1 MGAENDVLKHFKLI
15 FSGLMI
21 SLLIVSLDG
30 TITTTAMP
38 KIIAS
43 LGGLQYYVWPV
54 TIYLTTVIIS
64 AMLSGKLSDFY
75 GSKKTLIGALI
86 VFVFGSV
93 LCGFSQNMTEL
104 ILFRAIQGLGA
115 GIIVTVPKKIIAEM
129 VPPRQRG
136 KYMGL
141 FGIAGGISTVVGPT
155 LGGFITDSLGWQWIF
170 FVNVPIG
177 IIALSLIIPYLPE
190 FRVIVK
196 EKVMDYLGI
205 ITFTGALTSFLVALT
220 FSQQNTVISPA
231 LLDSLWIFS
240 VIMLFGFIY
249 AERKAKEPVLPL
261 YLFKNSV
268 FTISSISVFLSGTIT
283 LASTVYILLFLQSVQ
298 GLSPSSSGAY
308 LTPLMFTMI
317 LAAILSGQIISKT
330 GTYKKLAI
338 ISFAIGTAGMFLL
351 STMTQNTSNLE
362 IIIYEIIAGIGAGLA
377 MPLFL
382 IAAQNA
388 VKKRDLGVVT
398 SSSMYIEQLGSV
410 IGLAILGTI
419 VNMTLNLNLQNTTVH
434 VSPSLLATAIHN
446 VFVIAVVLNII
457 GLVLCF
463 FLKDIYMSNEMEE
476 KEIGYEN
483 LNEFKKEEEI
493 V

>member
-1 MGAENDVLKHFKLI
+1 MSIENDVLEHYKLI
-15 FSGLMI
+15 LLGLII
-21 SLLIVSLDG
+21 SLLIVAIDS

-43 LGGLQYYVWPV
+43 LGGLQYYVWPF

-64 AMLSGKLSDFY
+64 AMLSGKLTDFY
-75 GSKKTLIGALI
+75 GSKKVLIGALI
-86 VFVFGSV
+86 VFISGSV

-104 ILFRAIQGLGA
+104 IIFRALQGLGA

-155 LGGFITDSLGWQWIF
+155 LGGFITDFLGWQWIF
-170 FVNVPIG
+170 FINVPIG
-177 IIALSLIIPYLPE
+177 IISLSLIIPYLPE
-190 FRVIVK
+190 LGVIVK

-220 FSQQNTVISPA
+220 FSQQNMVISPV

-249 AERKAKEPVLPL
+249 AERKAKEPILPL
-261 YLFKNSV
+261 YLFRNSV
-268 FTISSISVFLSGTIT
+268 FTVSTISGFLLGAIT
-283 LASTVYILLFLQSVQ
+283 LAATVYIPLFLQLVQ
-298 GLSPSSSGAY
+298 GLSPSASGAY

-317 LAAILSGQIISKT
+317 ITAILSGQIISKT

-338 ISFAIGTAGMFLL
+338 ISFAVGTLGMFLL
-351 STMTQNTSNLE
+351 STLTQNITSLE
-362 IIIYEIIAGIGAGLA
+362 LIIYEIIVGIGAGLA
-377 MPLFL
+377 MPIFI

-398 SSSMYIEQLGSV
+398 SSSMYFEQLGSV
-410 IGLAILGTI
+410 IGLAILGTV
-419 VNMTLNLNLQNTTVH
+419 VNMTLNFNFQNTTVH
-434 VSPSLLATAIHN
+434 VLSSQLVAAIHN
-446 VFVIAVVLNII
+446 VFIIGVILNII

-463 FLKDIYMSNEMEE
+463 FLKDVYMSNEMEE
-476 KEIGYEN
+476 
-483 LNEFKKEEEI
+483 EI
-493 V
+493 VEEDN

>member
-1 MGAENDVLKHFKLI
+1 MNAENDVLKHFKLI

-38 KIIAS
+38 QIIAS

-75 GSKKTLIGALI
+75 GSKKILIGALL

-104 ILFRAIQGLGA
+104 ILFRALQGLGA
-115 GIIVTVPKKIIAEM
+115 GIIVTVPKRIIAEM

-141 FGIAGGISTVVGPT
+141 FGIAGGISTVIGPT

-190 FRVIVK
+190 FGVIVK

-205 ITFTGALTSFLVALT
+205 ITFTGAITLFLVVLT
-220 FSQQNTVISPA
+220 FSQLNTVISQA
-231 LLDSLWIFS
+231 LLDLLWIFA
-240 VIMLFGFIY
+240 VIMFSGFIY

-268 FTISSISVFLSGTIT
+268 FTISSVSVFLSGAIT

-338 ISFAIGTAGMFLL
+338 ISFAIGAAGMFLL
-351 STMTQNTSNLE
+351 STMTQNNSNLE
-362 IIIYEIIAGIGAGLA
+362 IIIYEIISGIGAGLA
-377 MPLFL
+377 IPISI

-388 VKKRDLGVVT
+388 VAKRDLGAVT

-410 IGLAILGTI
+410 IGLAVLGTV
-419 VNMTLNLNLQNTTVH
+419 VNMTLNLNLQNTSVH
-434 VSPSLLATAIHN
+434 VSSSLLVTAVHN
-446 VFVIAVVLNII
+446 VFLIAAVLNII

-463 FLKDIYMSNEMEE
+463 FLKDIYMSDEMEE
-476 KEIGYEN
+476 
-483 LNEFKKEEEI
+483 EEMGCEDAPEY

>member
-1 MGAENDVLKHFKLI
+1 MDAGNNVLKHFKLI
-15 FSGLMI
+15 ISGLII
-21 SLLIVSLDG
+21 SLLIVSLDS

-75 GSKKTLIGALI
+75 GSKKILAVALL

-104 ILFRAIQGLGA
+104 ILFRALQGLGA

-190 FRVIVK
+190 FGVIVK

-220 FSQQNTVISPA
+220 FSQQNTVISQV
-231 LLDSLWIFS
+231 LMDSLWIFAA
-240 VIMLFGFIY
+240 IMLFGFIY
-249 AERKAKEPVLPL
+249 AEIKAKEPVLPL

-268 FTISSISVFLSGTIT
+268 FTISTVSVFLLGAVT
-283 LASTVYILLFLQSVQ
+283 LAGTVYIPLFLQSVQ

-317 LAAILSGQIISKT
+317 ITAILSGQIISKT

-338 ISFAIGTAGMFLL
+338 VSFAIGTTGMFLL
-351 STMTQNTSNLE
+351 STLAQNTSSLE
-362 IIIYEIIAGIGAGLA
+362 IIIYEIIIGIGAGLA
-377 MPLFL
+377 MPLFTV
-382 IAAQNA
+382 AVQNS
-388 VKKRDLGVVT
+388 VKKPDLGVVT

-410 IGLAILGTI
+410 IGLAVLGTI
-419 VNMTLNLNLQNTTVH
+419 VNMTLNTNLQNTTIPI
-434 VSPSLLATAIHN
+434 SSSLLVTAIHN
-446 VFVIAVVLNII
+446 VFIIAAVLNII

-476 KEIGYEN
+476 EEIGYEDTP
-483 LNEFKKEEEI
+483 EYI
-493 V
+493 

>member
-1 MGAENDVLKHFKLI
+1 MNTENNVVEHYKLI
-15 FSGLMI
+15 LLGLII
-21 SLLIVSLDG
+21 SLLIVAIDS

-43 LGGLQYYVWPV
+43 LGGLQYYVWPF

-64 AMLSGKLSDFY
+64 AMLSGKLTDFY
-75 GSKKTLIGALI
+75 GSKKVLIGALI
-86 VFVFGSV
+86 VFISGSV

-104 ILFRAIQGLGA
+104 IIFRALQGLGA

-155 LGGFITDSLGWQWIF
+155 LGGFITDFLGWQWIF
-170 FVNVPIG
+170 FINVPIG
-177 IIALSLIIPYLPE
+177 IISLSLIIPYLPE
-190 FRVIVK
+190 LGVIVK

-220 FSQQNTVISPA
+220 FSQQNMVISPV

-249 AERKAKEPVLPL
+249 AERKAKEPILPL
-261 YLFKNSV
+261 YLFRNSV
-268 FTISSISVFLSGTIT
+268 FTVSTISGFLLGAIT
-283 LASTVYILLFLQSVQ
+283 LAATVYIPLFLQLVQ
-298 GLSPSSSGAY
+298 GLSPSASGAY

-317 LAAILSGQIISKT
+317 ITAILSGQIISKT

-338 ISFAIGTAGMFLL
+338 ISFAVGTLGMFLL
-351 STMTQNTSNLE
+351 STLTQNITSLE
-362 IIIYEIIAGIGAGLA
+362 LIIYEIIVGIGAGLA
-377 MPLFL
+377 MPIFI

-398 SSSMYIEQLGSV
+398 SSSMYFEQLGSV
-410 IGLAILGTI
+410 IGLAILGTV
-419 VNMTLNLNLQNTTVH
+419 VNMTLNFNFQNTTVH
-434 VSPSLLATAIHN
+434 VSSSLLVAAIHN
-446 VFVIAVVLNII
+446 VFIIGVILNII

-463 FLKDIYMSNEMEE
+463 FLKDVYMSNEMEE
-476 KEIGYEN
+476 
-483 LNEFKKEEEI
+483 EI
-493 V
+493 VEEDT

>member
-1 MGAENDVLKHFKLI
+1 MKTENDVLKHFKLI
-15 FSGLMI
+15 LSGLII
-21 SLLIVSLDG
+21 SLLIVSLDS

-38 KIIAS
+38 QIIAS

-75 GSKKTLIGALI
+75 GSKKILIGALM
-86 VFVFGSV
+86 VFVLGSV

-104 ILFRAIQGLGA
+104 ILFRALQGLGA

-177 IIALSLIIPYLPE
+177 IIALSLIVPYLPE
-190 FRVIVK
+190 FGVIVK

-220 FSQQNTVISPA
+220 FSQLNSAISQA
-231 LLDSLWIFS
+231 LMDSLWIFA

-249 AERKAKEPVLPL
+249 TERKAKEPVLPL
-261 YLFKNSV
+261 YLFRNSV
-268 FTISSISVFLSGTIT
+268 FTISTVSVFLLGAVT
-283 LASTVYILLFLQSVQ
+283 LAGTVYIPLFLQLVQ
-298 GLSPSSSGAY
+298 GISPSASGAY

-317 LAAILSGQIISKT
+317 LTAILSGQVISKT
-330 GTYKKLAI
+330 GTYKKLAV
-338 ISFAIGTAGMFLL
+338 ISFAIGTAGMLLL
-351 STMTQNTSNLE
+351 S
-362 IIIYEIIAGIGAGLA
+362 
-377 MPLFL
+377 
-382 IAAQNA
+382 
-388 VKKRDLGVVT
+388 
-398 SSSMYIEQLGSV
+398 
-410 IGLAILGTI
+410 
-419 VNMTLNLNLQNTTVH
+419 
-434 VSPSLLATAIHN
+434 
-446 VFVIAVVLNII
+446 
-457 GLVLCF
+457 
-463 FLKDIYMSNEMEE
+463 
-476 KEIGYEN
+476 
-483 LNEFKKEEEI
+483 
-493 V
+493 

>member
-1 MGAENDVLKHFKLI
+1 MDTENNILEHFKLI
-15 FSGLMI
+15 ISGLII
-21 SLLIVSLDG
+21 SLLIVSLDS

-38 KIIAS
+38 QIIAN

-75 GSKKTLIGALI
+75 GSKKILVGALL
-86 VFVFGSV
+86 VFVLGSV

-104 ILFRAIQGLGA
+104 ILFRALQGLGA

-177 IIALSLIIPYLPE
+177 VVALSLIIPYLPE
-190 FRVIVK
+190 LGVIVK

-205 ITFTGALTSFLVALT
+205 ITFTGALTSFLAALT
-220 FSQQNTVISPA
+220 FSQQNNVISPA
-231 LLDSLWIFS
+231 LMDSLWIFA
-240 VIMLFGFIY
+240 VIMFSGFIY

-268 FTISSISVFLSGTIT
+268 FTISSVSVFLLGAVT
-283 LASTVYILLFLQSVQ
+283 LAGTVYIPLFLQLVQ

-308 LTPLMFTMI
+308 LTPLMFSMI
-317 LAAILSGQIISKT
+317 ITAILSGQIISKT

-338 ISFAIGTAGMFLL
+338 ISFAIGAAGMFLL
-351 STMTQNTSNLE
+351 STLTQNNSSLE
-362 IIIYEIIAGIGAGLA
+362 IVVYEIIMGIGAGLA
-377 MPLFL
+377 MPLFTV
-382 IAAQNA
+382 AAQNSVA
-388 VKKRDLGVVT
+388 KRDLGVVT

-410 IGLAILGTI
+410 IGLAVLGTV

-434 VSPSLLATAIHN
+434 VSSSLLTTAVHN
-446 VFVIAVVLNII
+446 VFLIAAVLNII

-463 FLKDIYMSNEMEE
+463 FLKDIYMSDEMEE
-476 KEIGYEN
+476 
-483 LNEFKKEEEI
+483 EEI
-493 V
+493 IGEDVLEYS

>member
-1 MGAENDVLKHFKLI
+1 MDAENDVLKHFKLI
-15 FSGLMI
+15 ISGLII
-21 SLLIVSLDG
+21 SLLIVSLDS

-38 KIIAS
+38 KIIAG
-43 LGGLQYYVWPV
+43 LGGLEYYVWPV

-75 GSKKTLIGALI
+75 GSKKVLVGALA
-86 VFVFGSV
+86 VFIFGSV
-93 LCGFSQNMTEL
+93 LCGFSQNMAEL
-104 ILFRAIQGLGA
+104 ILFRALQGLGA

-170 FVNVPIG
+170 FVNVPVG

-190 FRVIVK
+190 FGAIIK

-205 ITFTGALTSFLVALT
+205 ITFTGALTSFSVALT
-220 FSQQNTVISPA
+220 FSQQNTVISQP
-231 LLDSLWIFS
+231 LLDSLWIFA
-240 VIMLFGFIY
+240 VIMLSGFIY

-268 FTISSISVFLSGTIT
+268 FTISTVSVFLLGAVT
-283 LASTVYILLFLQSVQ
+283 LAGTVYIPLFLQLVQ
-298 GLSPSSSGAY
+298 GLSPSASGAY

-317 LAAILSGQIISKT
+317 ITAILSGRIISKT

-338 ISFAIGTAGMFLL
+338 VSFATGTAGMLLL
-351 STMTQNTSNLE
+351 STLTQNTSSLE
-362 IIIYEIIAGIGAGLA
+362 LIIYEIIMGIGAGLA
-377 MPLFL
+377 MPLFTV
-382 IAAQNA
+382 AAQNS
-388 VKKRDLGVVT
+388 VTKRDLGVVT
-398 SSSMYIEQLGSV
+398 SSSMYFESLGSV
-410 IGLAILGTI
+410 IGLAVLGTI
-419 VNMTLNLNLQNTTVH
+419 VNMTLNSNLQDTVH
-434 VSPSLLATAIHN
+434 VSSSLLVAAVHN
-446 VFVIAVVLNII
+446 VFTAAVLLNII
-457 GLVLCF
+457 GLILCF
-463 FLKDIYMSNEMEE
+463 FLKDIYMSDEMEE
-476 KEIGYEN
+476 EVGYED
-483 LNEFKKEEEI
+483 LTEFKKNENGFD

>member
-1 MGAENDVLKHFKLI
+1 MGAENNVLKHFKLI

-75 GSKKTLIGALI
+75 SSKKILMGALI

-104 ILFRAIQGLGA
+104 ILFRALQGLGA

-190 FRVIVK
+190 FGVIVK

-220 FSQQNTVISPA
+220 FSQQNTVISQA
-231 LLDSLWIFS
+231 LLDSLWIFA
-240 VIMLFGFIY
+240 VIMLSGFIY
-249 AERKAKEPVLPL
+249 AEIKAKEPVLPL

-268 FTISSISVFLSGTIT
+268 FTISSISVFLSGAIT
-283 LASTVYILLFLQSVQ
+283 LASTVYIPLFLQSVQ

-317 LAAILSGQIISKT
+317 IAAILSGQIISKT
-330 GTYKKLAI
+330 GTYKKLTI

-351 STMTQNTSNLE
+351 SMTQNTSNLE
-362 IIIYEIIAGIGAGLA
+362 IIIYEIIAGIGTGLA
-377 MPLFL
+377 MPLFI

-388 VKKRDLGVVT
+388 FKKRELGVVT

-419 VNMTLNLNLQNTTVH
+419 VNMTLNLNLQNTVH
-434 VSPSLLATAIHN
+434 VSSSLLVTAIHN
-446 VFVIAVVLNII
+446 VFMIAVILNII

-476 KEIGYEN
+476 EEIGYEN

>member
-1 MGAENDVLKHFKLI
+1 MDAENDVLKHFKLI
-15 FSGLMI
+15 ISGLII
-21 SLLIVSLDG
+21 SLLIVSLDS
-30 TITTTAMP
+30 TITTTAIP

-75 GSKKTLIGALI
+75 GSKKILTCALL

-104 ILFRAIQGLGA
+104 ILFRALQGLGA

-129 VPPRQRG
+129 IPPRQRG

-155 LGGFITDSLGWQWIF
+155 LGGFITDFLGWQWIF

-190 FRVIVK
+190 FGVIVK

-205 ITFTGALTSFLVALT
+205 ITFTGALISFLVALT

-240 VIMLFGFIY
+240 VIMFSGFIY

-268 FTISSISVFLSGTIT
+268 FTISSVSVFLSGAIT
-283 LASTVYILLFLQSVQ
+283 LASTVYIPLFLQSVQ

-317 LAAILSGQIISKT
+317 IAAILSGQIISKT

-377 MPLFL
+377 MPLFI

-388 VKKRDLGVVT
+388 VKKRELGVVT

-419 VNMTLNLNLQNTTVH
+419 VNMTLNLNLQNTMVH
-434 VSPSLLATAIHN
+434 VSPSLLVTAIHN
-446 VFVIAVVLNII
+446 VFVIAAILNII

-463 FLKDIYMSNEMEE
+463 FLKDVYMSNEMEE
-476 KEIGYEN
+476 EEIGYEDAS
-483 LNEFKKEEEI
+483 EY

>member
-1 MGAENDVLKHFKLI
+1 MNTENDVLKHFKLI
-15 FSGLMI
+15 LSGLMI
-21 SLLIVSLDG
+21 SLLIVSLDS

-43 LGGLQYYVWPV
+43 LGGLQYYVWPF

-75 GSKKTLIGALI
+75 GSRKLLIGALI
-86 VFVFGSV
+86 VFISGSV

-104 ILFRAIQGLGA
+104 ILFRALQGLGA
-115 GIIVTVPKKIIAEM
+115 GIIVTVPKKIVAEM

-141 FGIAGGISTVVGPT
+141 FGVAGGISSVVGPT
-155 LGGFITDSLGWQWIF
+155 LGGLITDTLGWQWIF

-177 IIALSLIIPYLPE
+177 IIALSFIVPYLPE
-190 FRVIVK
+190 FGVIVK

-205 ITFTGALTSFLVALT
+205 ITFTGALTSFLLALT
-220 FSQQNTVISPA
+220 FSQQNTVISPV

-240 VIMLFGFIY
+240 LFMLFGFIY
-249 AERKAKEPVLPL
+249 AERKAKEPILPL

-268 FTISSISVFLSGTIT
+268 YTIT
-283 LASTVYILLFLQSVQ
+283 TVAGFLLGAITIAGSIYIPLFLQLIQ
-298 GLSPSSSGAY
+298 GVSPSASGAY

-317 LAAILSGQIISKT
+317 ITAILSGQIISKT

-338 ISFAIGTAGMFLL
+338 ISFAIGTLGMFLL
-351 STMTQNTSNLE
+351 STLTQNTSNLE
-362 IIIYEIIAGIGAGLA
+362 LIIYEIIVGIGAGLA
-377 MPLFL
+377 MPIF
-382 IAAQNA
+382 IVAAQNA

-398 SSSMYIEQLGSV
+398 SSSMYFESLGSV
-410 IGLAILGTI
+410 IGLAILGAI

-434 VSPSLLATAIHN
+434 VSSSLLITAIHN
-446 VFVIAVVLNII
+446 VFITAVILNLI
-457 GLVLCF
+457 GLVICF
-463 FLKDIYMSNEMEE
+463 FLKDLHMSNEM
-476 KEIGYEN
+476 KED
-483 LNEFKKEEEI
+483 EI
-493 V
+493 VYEDP